1 MRALLV
7 LCTLVAL
14 FAAAATLLVAGLLLP
29 RAEPT

>member
-1 MRALLV
+1 MRALLA

-14 FAAAATLLVAGLLLP
+14 FAVAAVLLVAGLVLP